1 MSAYGPWLFIEV
13 HEVLALHT
21 EMLSTYGGQQSPP
34 KVGCVESSVGTA
46 ITSAMYSTAEDE
58 PDLLCAVAYLLMY
71 LAKNHCF
78 VDGNKRVAWSAAV
91 RVLDMNGIRLRED
104 DAEAAPLVNRVATG
118 DAKVGDIITWLAQP
132 ERLREIP
139 ASR

>member
-1 MSAYGPWLFIEV
+1 
-13 HEVLALHT
+13 
-21 EMLSTYGGQQSPP
+21 
-34 KVGCVESSVGTA
+34 
-46 ITSAMYSTAEDE
+46 
-58 PDLLCAVAYLLMY
+58 AVAYLLMY

-104 DAEAAPLVNRVATG
+104 DAEAAPLVNHVATG
-118 DAKVGDIITWLAQP
+118 EAKVGDIITWLAQP

-139 ASR
+139 TSC